1 MKKQSI
7 RSQLVAKRTYN
18 RPLDEA
24 GTVFETWE
32 QTIDRV
38 INHQRWLWERAK
50 GHNTNEDLVKL
61 TPEEEDELEELRG
74 LLLNYDVAVSG
85 RTFWLGGTPI
95 SKEYEATQFNPLKKT
110 EKFITKSGVKSFEDF
125 NDGDCTTVIT
135 HAGNW
140 KPAIVRRAGI
150 RKMKRIFLNRTSH
163 KTFVDSCVDHTWI
176 LETGERVVAKDLK
189 SGDRLYM
196 TPNMN
201 FYDWDFDVAEIDEQM
216 WWCYGFVYGD
226 GSIVKSDAGIDVR
239 SIVRL
244 CGDKSKF
251 LNRFIDRGFN
261 HSYPPSCKDDPFVYI
276 GRYKKTLPA
285 NTDDIRLIRAFIRGY
300 LDADGNKKNRHGK
313 TQFTGISTSNK
324 DAADFINRWFPAVGL
339 YILSGTYAETETN
352 YGIRK
357 ATDFSISNAQRL
369 FWVVDHVDDIDDEE
383 CWCLTVDDDH
393 SFVLPNGIVSGNCAG
408 VVNATVHDIVDSFHL
423 LLLGCFSENTEI
435 ITKSGNKKI
444 SDVSVLD
451 EVLSYNELTNQY
463 VWKYPIF
470 SGNTNSKEI
479 NKLELVFS
487 DNSIIKCTEDHLFLT
502 KNRGWVEAK
511 NLNEKDD
518 LRFYE

>member
-18 RPLDEA
+18 RPLDEH

-32 QTIDRV
+32 QTVNRV
-38 INHQRWLWERAK
+38 IEHQRWLWERAK
-50 GHNTNEDLVKL
+50 GHNTNEDLVEL
-61 TPEEEDELEELRG
+61 TPAEEHELEELRE

-95 SKEYEATQFNPLKKT
+95 SKEYEATQF
-110 EKFITKSGVKSFEDF
+110 
-125 NDGDCTTVIT
+125 
-135 HAGNW
+135 
-140 KPAIVRRAGI
+140 
-150 RKMKRIFLNRTSH
+150 
-163 KTFVDSCVDHTWI
+163 
-176 LETGERVVAKDLK
+176 
-189 SGDRLYM
+189 
-196 TPNMN
+196 
-201 FYDWDFDVAEIDEQM
+201 
-216 WWCYGFVYGD
+216 
-226 GSIVKSDAGIDVR
+226 
-239 SIVRL
+239 
-244 CGDKSKF
+244 
-251 LNRFIDRGFN
+251 
-261 HSYPPSCKDDPFVYI
+261 
-276 GRYKKTLPA
+276 
-285 NTDDIRLIRAFIRGY
+285 
-300 LDADGNKKNRHGK
+300 
-313 TQFTGISTSNK
+313 
-324 DAADFINRWFPAVGL
+324 
-339 YILSGTYAETETN
+339 
-352 YGIRK
+352 
-357 ATDFSISNAQRL
+357 
-369 FWVVDHVDDIDDEE
+369 
-383 CWCLTVDDDH
+383 
-393 SFVLPNGIVSGNCAG
+393 NCAG